1 MPDFYDITDPGEF
14 LPEPSTPWWLWLLVG
29 LGVILGLG
37 LIYYIFK
44 KSTAAKQ
51 RATLLDNAR
60 AKLQKLR
67 EEAPDLPPQVTATRI
82 SLIIRRYLE
91 AAFNETALFET
102 NEEFTL
108 RESALAQLHPDSRA
122 PITDHL
128 STLSQLKYAP
138 NTITINS
145 DTLITDAENILANI
159 EINVN
164 DPDE

>member
-1 MPDFYDITDPGEF
+1 MSDFYDITDPGKF
-14 LPEPSTPWWLWLLVG
+14 LPEPNTPWWWWLLVG
-29 LGVILGLG
+29 LGTLLGLG

-60 AKLQKLR
+60 ARLQKLR
-67 EEAPDLPPQVTATRI
+67 KEAPDLPPQVTATRI

-128 STLSQLKYAP
+128 TTLSQLKYAP
-138 NTITINS
+138 NTITINP